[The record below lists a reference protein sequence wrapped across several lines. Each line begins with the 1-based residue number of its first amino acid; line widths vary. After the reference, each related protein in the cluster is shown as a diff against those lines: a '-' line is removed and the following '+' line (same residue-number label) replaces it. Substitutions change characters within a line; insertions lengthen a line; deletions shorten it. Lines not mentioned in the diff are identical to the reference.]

1 MYVAV
6 VPNRG
11 SPPAILL
18 RESYREAGKTKNRT
32 LANLSRWPAER
43 IEQLRAVLRGAKL
56 LPAAEAVEI
65 VRALPHGH
73 VLAALDTARHIA
85 LDTVLPRRAP
95 QRRRDLALALIVA
108 RLLEPAAKLATARML
123 DPATASHSLGEML
136 GLGKVAA
143 KEVYAALDWLG
154 REQPFIEATL
164 ARRHLKEGALL
175 LYDVTSTYLEGRC
188 CELAQHGYSRDHRGD
203 RPQIVIGLMCAAD
216 GCPVAVEVFEGNTA
230 DPVTLAAQIDKL
242 RQRFKL
248 QRVVMVGDRGVL
260 TSARIEQTLRP
271 AGLDWITALRAPAIK
286 QLAAA
291 GGPLQ
296 PSLFDDR
303 DMAEITSLD
312 YPGERLVVCKNPL
325 LAEERARKRAELLAA
340 TEKELA
346 RIAARVQRAR
356 SPLHGAAA
364 IGQAVGAVLG
374 RRHMAKHFH
383 IGITDDT
390 FSFAQDPLSIAAEAA
405 LDGIYVVRT
414 NLPAEHSDKVL
425 AVLHPPSAAHAR
437 IMEKAGCEALFVST
451 GGVVGAYTG
460 LADVGTA
467 TMTECVTIAGWIADS
482 ISIPVIMDGDTGHG
496 GIMAV
501 RRMVRECIRAGIAG
515 IRIDDQPI
523 ESKRKTQSA
532 GVEVVPLDQAIA
544 RYRAAVDMKN
554 ELDPNFV
561 VMAQCYARDAS
572 DGTLEDTI
580 ARLLAYRDEAG
591 VDWVQFESPHSVDEI
606 RAARAAVTWP
616 FSFMKGK
623 LGRYLDLDEHL
634 ALGVTI
640 AWYPGFTHH
649 VTWAVLWDF
658 MTAFQ
663 SGGVKAWDAFV
674 ESRRDRP
681 YPLPEVPDDGEGSEK
696 QRVLEKRYF
705 SSGDRRR

>member
-43 IEQLRAVLRGAKL
+43 IEQLRAVLWGDKL
-56 LPAAEAVEI
+56 LPAAAAVEI

-73 VLAALDTARHIA
+73 VLAALGTARRIA
-85 LDTVLPRRAP
+85 LDAVLPRRAP

-136 GLGKVAA
+136 GLGPVVA

-164 ARRHLKEGALL
+164 ARRHLQDGALL
-175 LYDVTSTYLEGRC
+175 LYDVTSTDLEGRC
-188 CELAQHGYSRDHRGD
+188 CELARHGYSRDHRGD
-203 RPQIVIGLMCAAD
+203 RPQLVIGLMCAAD
-216 GCPVAVEVFEGNTA
+216 GCPVAVFEGNTA
-230 DPVTLAAQIDKL
+230 DPLTLSVQIDKL
-242 RQRFKL
+242 KQRFKL

-303 DMAEITSLD
+303 DIAEITSPD

-340 TEKELA
+340 TGKELA

-356 SPLHGAAA
+356 SPLRGAAA

-374 RRHMAKHFH
+374 RRHMAKHFQIS
-383 IGITDDT
+383 IGDDT
-390 FSFAQDPLSIAAEAA
+390 FSFAQNPLRIAAEAA

-414 NLPAEHSDKVL
+414 NLPAEHSD
-425 AVLHPPSAAHAR
+425 AAATVR
-437 IMEKAGCEALFVST
+437 
-451 GGVVGAYTG
+451 AYKS
-460 LADVGTA
+460 L
-467 TMTECVTIAGWIADS
+467 S
-482 ISIPVIMDGDTGHG
+482 
-496 GIMAV
+496 
-501 RRMVRECIRAGIAG
+501 
-515 IRIDDQPI
+515 
-523 ESKRKTQSA
+523 
-532 GVEVVPLDQAIA
+532 GVEHAFRSLKTIDLELRPVFHWTAPRV
-544 RYRAAVDMKN
+544 RAHVLLCM
-554 ELDPNFV
+554 
-561 VMAQCYARDAS
+561 
-572 DGTLEDTI
+572 
-580 ARLLAYRDEAG
+580 LAYYLQWHMRRCLAPMLFDEPDPTAREA
-591 VDWVQFESPHSVDEI
+591 QRTSPVVKAEPSPAAQ
-606 RAARAAVTWP
+606 RKAARKRTDPADGEPLPVH
-616 FSFMKGK
+616 SFHTLLGDLATLTRNVVR
-623 LGRYLDLDEHL
+623 LGRDHLTTILTTPTRTQHHALDL
-634 ALGVTI
+634 LGVT
-640 AWYPGFTHH
+640 P
-649 VTWAVLWDF
+649 
-658 MTAFQ
+658 TA
-663 SGGVKAWDAFV
+663 
-674 ESRRDRP
+674 
-681 YPLPEVPDDGEGSEK
+681 
-696 QRVLEKRYF
+696 
-705 SSGDRRR
+705 